1 MKRRCSDSSSSTSVW
16 KIKASHPEDDSDTNL
31 LARKVA
37 DHYSVRRNQ
46 TLQERAASPIIHL
59 RKLNN
64 WIKSVLIQ
72 LYARPRDAVLDL
84 ACGKGGD
91 LIKWDKADIGYYVGI
106 DIAQGS
112 IQDCRARY
120 NATKFTFPARLICG
134 DCYEVGLVDKTLA
147 NEAPFDICSCQF
159 ALHYSWSTEA
169 RARRA
174 LANISASLR
183 PGGTF
188 IGTMPDANVI
198 IKKLRQ
204 AQGLFFGNSVY
215 WVRFDEEF
223 SEKKFKSSSPFG
235 IKYMFHLEGC
245 VDCPE
250 WLVPFHVFKS
260 LAEEYGMELVFVKN
274 NHEFVH
280 EYMKLPEYEVLMQTI
295 GALGGKSSISKDEW
309 EVAYLYLSFVL
320 RKRGQPA

>member
-1 MKRRCSDSSSSTSVW
+1 
-16 KIKASHPEDDSDTNL
+16 
-31 LARKVA
+31 
-37 DHYSVRRNQ
+37 
-46 TLQERAASPIIHL
+46 
-59 RKLNN
+59 
-64 WIKSVLIQ
+64 
-72 LYARPRDAVLDL
+72 
-84 ACGKGGD
+84 
-91 LIKWDKADIGYYVGI
+91 
-106 DIAQGS
+106 
-112 IQDCRARY
+112 
-120 NATKFTFPARLICG
+120 
-134 DCYEVGLVDKTLA
+134 
-147 NEAPFDICSCQF
+147 F

>member
-1 MKRRCSDSSSSTSVW
+1 MKRRSNSSSTSVW
-16 KIKASHPEDDSDTNL
+16 RIKPNPPQDDVTITQQ
-31 LARKVA
+31 VA
-37 DHYSVRRNQ
+37 DHYSGRKNQ
-46 TLQERAASPIIHL
+46 TLQEREASPIIHL

-72 LYARPRDAVLDL
+72 HYARPGDAVLDL

-91 LIKWDKADIGYYVGI
+91 LIKWDKAGIRYYVGI

-120 NATKFTFPARLICG
+120 NASNFRFPARLICG
-134 DCYEVGLVDKTLA
+134 DCYEVGLLDQILA
-147 NEAPFDICSCQF
+147 ADHEAPFDICSCQF

-174 LANISASLR
+174 LANVSASLR

-204 AQGLFFGNSVY
+204 AQGLCFG
-215 WVRFDEEF
+215 
-223 SEKKFKSSSPFG
+223 
-235 IKYMFHLEGC
+235 
-245 VDCPE
+245 
-250 WLVPFHVFKS
+250 
-260 LAEEYGMELVFVKN
+260 
-274 NHEFVH
+274 
-280 EYMKLPEYEVLMQTI
+280 
-295 GALGGKSSISKDEW
+295 LGK
-309 EVAYLYLSFVL
+309 V
-320 RKRGQPA
+320 